1 MRGGFAVTTAKPKI
15 LITGASGLL
24 GEALCRLASVNWS
37 VLGVCHRNP
46 IHLPGVTSVQADLTD
61 EANVKTQMAALNPTA
76 VIHAAALAQP
86 AACEN
91 DPQTSAVINVR
102 VPALLAGL
110 CAQRHIPFIFT
121 STDLVF
127 DGLQAPYEENHPVKP
142 VCVYGRQKAQA
153 ERAVAEHYADAL
165 VCRLPLM
172 FGVTAHAS
180 NNFTCQMLVA
190 MQQGRPVK
198 LFTDEYRTPVDVQS
212 AARGILTVLDRARGV
227 LHLGGRTRVSRYDMG
242 VLMARHLSVPTS
254 LLQPVTVASY
264 APSVKRSPDC
274 SLDSRKAYGLG
285 YNPAPLA
292 DAIGRVVEQFKRTH
306 RKA

>member
-1 MRGGFAVTTAKPKI
+1 MAYVKPKI

-24 GEALCRLASVNWS
+24 GGALCRLASVNWS
-37 VLGVCHRNP
+37 VHGVCHR
-46 IHLPGVTSVQADLTD
+46 HALRLPGVTSVQADLTD
-61 EANVKTQMAALNPTA
+61 ETSIKALVAALYPTA

-86 AACEN
+86 AACEH
-91 DPQTSAVINVR
+91 DPQTSAAINVR
-102 VPALLAGL
+102 VPGLLAAL
-110 CAQRHIPFIFT
+110 CAGRQIPFLFT

-127 DGLQAPYEENHPVKP
+127 DGLQAPYKEIHPVKP

-153 ERAVAEHYADAL
+153 ERAVMERHPDAL

-172 FGVTAHAS
+172 FGVTAHTS
-180 NNFTCQMLVA
+180 SNFTSQMLVA

-227 LHLGGRTRVSRYDMG
+227 LHLGGRTRVSRYEMG
-242 VLMARHLSVPTS
+242 VRMARHLSVPTS
-254 LLQPVTVASY
+254 LLEPVTLASH
-264 APSVKRSPDC
+264 ASGAKRSPDC

-292 DAIGRVVEQFKRTH
+292 DAIERVVEQFKRTH